1 MENNS
6 QSAKLQE
13 KLAKMGKSKSISVSV
28 GRNIHTGNNASS
40 QQTNYRQQQNNEYYQ
55 DNETPNSY
63 QEQNHYQAYNNDGQN
78 NMGGRDNYQS
88 GYQNNYPQAQM
99 ANPYFNPHENDVIS
113 YGEWMWSML
122 VMYIPVV
129 NIVFFIIWGITN
141 ANIPTN
147 KKNWAI
153 ARFVESIIW
162 TVLFILFFIMIG

>member
-28 GRNIHTGNNASS
+28 GRNIHTGNQSS
-40 QQTNYRQQQNNEYYQ
+40 SRQTNNSEQQNNVYYQ
-55 DNETPNSY
+55 SNEIPNYY
-63 QEQNHYQAYNNDGQN
+63 QEQSHYQDYDNNN
-78 NMGGRDNYQS
+78 SHNMSERDNYQS
-88 GYQNNYPQAQM
+88 GYQNNYPQTQM
-99 ANPYFNPHENDVIS
+99 VNPYFNPRENDVIS

-153 ARFVESIIW
+153 ARFIESIIW

>member
-55 DNETPNSY
+55 DNETPNYY
-63 QEQNHYQAYNNDGQN
+63 QEQHNYQDNNYGQ
-78 NMGGRDNYQS
+78 DNYQS
-88 GYQNNYPQAQM
+88 EYQNNYPQAQM
-99 ANPYFNPHENDVIS
+99 ANPYFNPRENDVIS

-162 TVLFILFFIMIG
+162 TVLFIMFFIMIG